1 MTAEFRFFSKLYSE
15 MKLLKVISFLFCGLL
30 ANAILIGGCDDS
42 PLATRDDYQRFRGI
56 EYGVNFWSSDALHI
70 SIRNLNRLSDSEVLN
85 FSYCLAHEKQLE
97 ESKKVSLVF
106 IESHYY
112 HIEMRP
118 KLFGQLRTHYI
129 INFGADYDDQGNERL
144 IIERFKKLKRGKQG
158 RKQGRMQGIEFEE
171 PFYGC

>member
-1 MTAEFRFFSKLYSE
+1 

-56 EYGVNFWSSDALHI
+56 EYGVNYWSSDALHI

-106 IESHYY
+106 IESHYC
-112 HIEMRP
+112 HLELRP
-118 KLFGQLRTHYI
+118 KIFDKLRNHYSI
-129 INFGADYDDQGNERL
+129 KFGADYDDQGNERL
-144 IIERFKKLKRGKQG
+144 IIERVKKLKR
-158 RKQGRMQGIEFEE
+158 RKQRRMEVIEFKES
-171 PFYGC
+171 FYGC